1 MYINAL
7 LKRGWIFAG
16 HFEAE
21 KCKTCFEKAL
31 AIDANCTDVFIH
43 RTRVSIVDHNN
54 LIIFY
59 LLPFPFLHLPLFL
72 SFSPPLL
79 IVLCS
84 LFFCSSPLSSF
95 LFHTS
100 FLPLFFPLPFPHC
113 LLLFSLCLPSPFPL
127 SPFPSLP
134 PHCLFFLPLSSP
146 NLSSPSFLPL
156 PSPLSYLSP
165 PFLPHLTIPFS
176 YSSPFPSTSS
186 YPFSFLSL
194 PLPLPLSFPLPLL
207 LFLIPSHPG
216 WPRIRGP
223 SGAQCCF
230 RRPREGRQNGPQLP
244 LYQLQP
250 CVYLSL
256 YCWSTPVCADTGI
269 GLRQI

>member
-7 LKRGWIFAG
+7 LKRGGIFAG

-31 AIDANCTDVFIH
+31 TIDASCTDVFIH
-43 RTRVSIVDHNN
+43 RARVSIVDHNN

-59 LLPFPFLHLPLFL
+59 LLPFPFLHVPLSRFLP
-72 SFSPPLL
+72 
-79 IVLCS
+79 LCS
-84 LFFCSSPLSSF
+84 LFFARSFSVPLLS
-95 LFHTS
+95 
-100 FLPLFFPLPFPHC
+100 
-113 LLLFSLCLPSPFPL
+113 LLFSFTLLSYTFSSLSLFLIAFPFFLSVFPPPSPSPLFPL
-127 SPFPSLP
+127 FYLTV
-134 PHCLFFLPLSSP
+134 SS
-146 NLSSPSFLPL
+146 SSPSFLPL

-176 YSSPFPSTSS
+176 YSSAFPSTSS
-186 YPFSFLSL
+186 YPFSLLSL

-230 RRPREGRQNGPQLP
+230 RRPREGCQNGPQLP
-244 LYQLQP
+244 LRQLQP

-269 GLRQI
+269 GSRQI